1 MRKHTALCPFIL
13 LLALSISCGRNEKP
27 GKHTIRQGDFRAS
40 LTETGELQAVVARH
54 IVMPFLGFRYGYR
67 NKITGMAE
75 HGSQVSKGDSV
86 IGLDP
91 TNVMRFL
98 EESENNLE
106 TEKAVFNK
114 LLVEHDIRARQLR
127 SQLQQQEASYNME
140 KLELEKSKYDSERNR
155 QIQELEFE
163 KARVI
168 VEKTR
173 KSIEYND
180 RIAVLDRIIQATR
193 VRQLER
199 DIADAHDALARLVL
213 RSPNEGILQVEYN
226 RSTGQLYK
234 SGDETYPNR
243 SLAVIPDLRRMM
255 VKSSVNEADID
266 KIRIGQK
273 VIVRLDAFPDLE
285 FGGEVS
291 SIGKLSHK
299 KSYQSNLKIFDL
311 EVMVEENESEVLKPG
326 MTVSCEIIYTEL
338 ENVFFVPN
346 DCIIRE
352 NGRYYL
358 RLMQHGNETKTA
370 VETGPRNNNQTV
382 IYGDFTAGQEILPQ
396 EKTRL

>member
-13 LLALSISCGRNEKP
+13 LLALSISCGRNERP

-67 NKITGMAE
+67 NKITGMME

-98 EESENNLE
+98 EERENNLE

-114 LLVEHDIRARQLR
+114 LLVEHDNRARQLR

-155 QIQELEFE
+155 QIQQLEFE
-163 KARVI
+163 KARVS

-173 KSIEYND
+173 KSIEYNH

-193 VRQLER
+193 
-199 DIADAHDALARLVL
+199 
-213 RSPNEGILQVEYN
+213 
-226 RSTGQLYK
+226 
-234 SGDETYPNR
+234 
-243 SLAVIPDLRRMM
+243 
-255 VKSSVNEADID
+255 
-266 KIRIGQK
+266 
-273 VIVRLDAFPDLE
+273 
-285 FGGEVS
+285 GGWS
-291 SIGKLSHK
+291 
-299 KSYQSNLKIFDL
+299 
-311 EVMVEENESEVLKPG
+311 
-326 MTVSCEIIYTEL
+326 
-338 ENVFFVPN
+338 
-346 DCIIRE
+346 
-352 NGRYYL
+352 
-358 RLMQHGNETKTA
+358 
-370 VETGPRNNNQTV
+370 
-382 IYGDFTAGQEILPQ
+382 
-396 EKTRL
+396 